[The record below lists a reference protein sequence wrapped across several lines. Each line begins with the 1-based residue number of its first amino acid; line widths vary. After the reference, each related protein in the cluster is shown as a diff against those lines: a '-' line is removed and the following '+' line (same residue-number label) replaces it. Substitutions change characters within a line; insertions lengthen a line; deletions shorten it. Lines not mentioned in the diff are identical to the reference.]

1 VRLARLRG
9 VRLCPNYLLTTRAL
23 VLTRHEL
30 YTAHELLQ
38 IVPLAGDATYR
49 RLLAENAW
57 AAEWLPNRFRQ
68 ATAAPALPP
77 TATALGRVG
86 EVALGGALGDR
97 LEAWEGR
104 RKQRRFGSGDHSAR
118 FTNDVCEGHF
128 GRARQRV
135 LGEFARRCGLLG
147 IALPSPGATPESG
160 EQGGSPA
167 ATFIDQGGVAAGD
180 K

>member
-1 VRLARLRG
+1 
-9 VRLCPNYLLTTRAL
+9 
-23 VLTRHEL
+23 
-30 YTAHELLQ
+30 
-38 IVPLAGDATYR
+38 
-49 RLLAENAW
+49 
-57 AAEWLPNRFRQ
+57 LPNRFRQ

-77 TATALGRVG
+77 TTTALGRVG
-86 EVALGGALGDR
+86 EVALGGTLGDR

-118 FTNDVCEGHF
+118 FTDDVCEGHF

-147 IALPSPGATPESG
+147 IALPSPGAPAESG

-167 ATFIDQGGVAAGD
+167 ATFIDGYDGYDGYEQGGVAAGD